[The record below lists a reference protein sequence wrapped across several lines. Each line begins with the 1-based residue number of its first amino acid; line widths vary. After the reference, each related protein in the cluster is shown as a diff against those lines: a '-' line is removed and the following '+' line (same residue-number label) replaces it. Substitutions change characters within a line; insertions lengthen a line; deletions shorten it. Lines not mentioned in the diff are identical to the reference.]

1 MFLKFTTQVFLII
14 IYLATL
20 IMFLQ
25 TYYRIQQALQWWSS
39 RQSLK
44 LFLEAK
50 TIRDGLLQ
58 ETFTMRRSLDLL
70 AQDNHSLTVNNTQE
84 YLKQADNFYRALVQL
99 SDRLFPAYIQDSL
112 PLAIECLLEPWLTSN
127 SHLTF
132 QFDIPTYWRYEPA
145 DRSLIVLRALEELL
159 ILTLPDVSAPS
170 SILISLKQQ
179 KYIGRLMVQITYPD
193 HSTMVFYSTLREL
206 DYLCESFRF
215 LTSGKCF
222 CRKHH
227 LSIICYFY
235 W

>member
-1 MFLKFTTQVFLII
+1 MISSFNTPTILVIFYLVTLLMFLK
-14 IYLATL
+14 
-20 IMFLQ
+20 
-25 TYYRIQQALQWWSS
+25 TYYKIQQALQWWSS

-58 ETFTMRRSLDLL
+58 ESFTMRRSLDLL
-70 AQDNHSLTVNNTQE
+70 AQDNLNLTINNTQE
-84 YLKQADNFYRALVQL
+84 YLKQADDFYHALVQL

-127 SHLTF
+127 SHISF
-132 QFDIPTYWRYEPA
+132 HFDIPTDWRYEPA

-159 ILTLPDVSAPS
+159 TLTLPGASTPS
-170 SILISLKQQ
+170 TIFISLKQQ
-179 KYIGRLMVQITYPD
+179 KYIGQLMVKITYPD
-193 HSTMVFYSTLREL
+193 QSTVIFYSTLREL

-215 LTSGKCF
+215 LTSGKSF
-222 CRKHH
+222 CHKNN

>member
-1 MFLKFTTQVFLII
+1 VFLTFTTQIVFIS
-14 IYLATL
+14 IYVVTL

-25 TYYRIQQALQWWSS
+25 TYYKIQQALQWWSS

-58 ETFTMRRSLDLL
+58 ESFTMRRSLDLL
-70 AQDNHSLTVNNTQE
+70 AQDNLSLTRNNTQE
-84 YLKQADNFYRALVQL
+84 YLKQADNFYYALVQL

-112 PLAIECLLEPWLTSN
+112 PLAIECLMEPWLTSN

-132 QFDIPTYWRYEPA
+132 HFDIPAYWRHEPA

-170 SILISLKQQ
+170 SIFISLKQQ
-179 KYIGRLMVQITYPD
+179 KYIGRLMVKITYPN
-193 HSTMVFYSTLREL
+193 HSTLIFYSSMKEL

-222 CRKHH
+222 CRKHS
-227 LSIICYFY
+227 LSIVCSFY